1 MMKTKNK
8 FGWFVII
15 SSGFSML
22 VIFVLAV
29 LFWHQLSLPE
39 KQLLKEIFT
48 SNFIYIFSAG
58 FILLAGL
65 GFLIDWM
72 FRLYIIPISKLS
84 EEVALI
90 YAGNP
95 SHRIDIEGS
104 LDFMRLVEQINVGAD
119 KHEALKNRVLER
131 INIAKKE
138 LEEEKN
144 ILAAIMAELP
154 EAVIICNSEG
164 RIILYNTRAKRFF
177 NEHTALGY
185 QTNEGAE
192 VDDSTAGYEEKK
204 FLGIGRSIFSL
215 VDKNILQHA
224 IEEMHAR
231 LERQLEN
238 TVASFV
244 LTAKG
249 GRLLRAELVPILTVQ
264 RAFSG
269 FIMICEDITLGL
281 RNEVRAEFLMR
292 SFKNKIR
299 HSIAS
304 IRSAIDL
311 VAEDCEMDA
320 SPHASLIKIIHK
332 ESSELSLLVQN
343 DASKNFKSEKKLWP
357 LVPVS
362 ASKLLATFKEKAE
375 KLLSVSIKTTVCKEE
390 SWVKVDSYTVVL
402 SLLFVLQH
410 IIEESGETVF
420 LCGCAPTEKF
430 VYLDI
435 LWQGEPVKIE
445 KLRKWESEQ
454 LKVKREG
461 LPLYLREV
469 LSYNSAEF
477 WSYADR
483 ENENF
488 SCMRLYLPLHR
499 FYQTDMARYAAV
511 LPDSRPEFYNFD
523 LFNQPGQNPDQ
534 DQSLLR
540 DLVFTVFDTE
550 TTGLDPGAG
559 DRIISIGA
567 VRIVNLRML
576 KDESFDQLINP
587 QRDIPA
593 ASTKIHGI
601 DDDMVNFK
609 PGIDKILPMFYQ
621 FAFETIL
628 VAHNAAFDMRMLQIY
643 EAQTGIK
650 FINPVLDTLL
660 LSAVVH
666 PNQDDHSIESIA
678 DRFGVEIQ
686 DRHTAMGDAL
696 LTGKI
701 FIKLIPLLESMG
713 IQTLKAAREASE
725 KTYYARLKY

>member
-8 FGWFVII
+8 FGWFVVI
-15 SSGFSML
+15 SSGFSVL
-22 VIFVLAV
+22 VILALAI
-29 LFWHQLSLPE
+29 LFWHQLSPPE
-39 KQLLKEIFT
+39 QQLLKAIFT
-48 SNFIYIFSAG
+48 TNFIYIFSAG
-58 FILLAGL
+58 FIVLAGI

-84 EEVALI
+84 EDVALI
-90 YAGNP
+90 YTGNP

-104 LDFMRLVEQINVGAD
+104 LDFMRLVEQINFGAD
-119 KHEALKNRVLER
+119 KHEALKNRVSER

-164 RIILYNTRAKRFF
+164 LVILYNTQAKRFF
-177 NEHTALGY
+177 NEHTAFDY
-185 QTNEGAE
+185 NAAE
-192 VDDSTAGYEEKK
+192 SAAVDDPSAGYEEKK

-215 VDKNILQHA
+215 VDKNILLHA
-224 IEEMHAR
+224 LDEMHAR
-231 LERQLEN
+231 LDRHVEN
-238 TVASFV
+238 AVASFV

-264 RAFSG
+264 KEFSG

-281 RNEVRAEFLMR
+281 RNEVRAEFLMH

-304 IRSAIDL
+304 IKSAIDL
-311 VAEDCEMDA
+311 VAEDDEMDA
-320 SPHASLIKIIHK
+320 TPYTSLINVIHK
-332 ESSELSLLVQN
+332 EAGELGQLVKNEASEKF
-343 DASKNFKSEKKLWP
+343 KNEKKLWP

-362 ASKLLATFKEKAE
+362 TAKLLTTFKEKAE
-375 KLLSVSIKTTVCKEE
+375 KLLDATIKTTECTEE

-402 SLLFVLQH
+402 SLIFVLDH
-410 IIEESGETVF
+410 IIEASGQTVF
-420 LCGCAPTEKF
+420 SCRCAANERF
-430 VYLDI
+430 VHVDI
-435 LWQGEPVKIE
+435 FWQGKPVKIE
-445 KLRKWESEQ
+445 TLRKWESEQ
-454 LKVKREG
+454 LQIKREG

-469 LSYNSAEF
+469 LSYNTAEF

-483 ENENF
+483 EAENR

-499 FYQTDMARYAAV
+499 FYETDIARHAAV
-511 LPDSRPEFYNFD
+511 LPNSRPEFYNFD

-567 VRIVNLRML
+567 VRIVKLRML
-576 KDESFDQLINP
+576 KNESFDQLVNP

-601 DDDMVNFK
+601 DDDMVRFK
-609 PGIDKILPMFYQ
+609 PGIDTILPMFYQ

-628 VAHNAAFDMRMLQIY
+628 VAHNAAFDMRMLQLY
-643 EAQTGIK
+643 EPQTGIK

-678 DRFGVEIQ
+678 RRFGVEIQ

-701 FIKLIPLLESMG
+701 FMKLIPLLEGMG
-713 IQTLKAAREASE
+713 IQTLKAARNASE